1 MATQSSLDGGSTLSG
16 PTEAGALS
24 KLSPIEKLLLVVPLL
39 GGLFFG
45 LLPILAQRWF
55 AQISQVSGD
64 DPYVYRLA
72 GAATFGY
79 AIALFMAIRQG
90 EWLPARNVVIAT
102 LTFNLG
108 SLFAIAV
115 AIATGTATLIVYAI
129 LVASILI
136 TAITSWLLYRHRGM
150 ARAEGDVARW
160 LVRLVVL
167 LAVVATGLG
176 ALVLLLPQLFAQLFG
191 FLGTDGFI
199 YRQAGAATLGYGIM
213 GVFQLRTHAWRL
225 WRLPSVMALVFNGL
239 SFVVTVLALA
249 GGERSILLPVVAL
262 VSLLATVGTFMAL
275 KRQGK

>member
-1 MATQSSLDGGSTLSG
+1 MATQSSLNGSATMPGSAA
-16 PTEAGALS
+16 TGAAD
-24 KLSPIEKLLLVVPLL
+24 KLSQIERLLLVVPLL

-45 LLPILAQRWF
+45 LVPILAQQWF
-55 AQISQVSGD
+55 ARISQVSGD
-64 DPYVYRLA
+64 DPYIYRLA

-79 AIALFMAIRQG
+79 AIALIMAIRQG

-115 AIATGTATLIVYAI
+115 AIATGTATWIVYTI

-136 TAITSWLLYRHRGM
+136 TAITSWLLYRHRGQ
-150 ARAEGDVARW
+150 ARAEDDVARW
-160 LVRLVVL
+160 LVWLVVL
-167 LAVVATGLG
+167 LAVVATALG
-176 ALVLLLPQLFAQLFG
+176 ALVLLLPGLFAQLFG

-213 GVFQLRTHAWRL
+213 GIFQLRTPAWRL

-249 GGERSILLPVVAL
+249 GGERSLLLPVVAL
-262 VSLLATVGTFMAL
+262 VSLIATVGTFMAL
-275 KRQGK
+275 QRRGK

>member
-1 MATQSSLDGGSTLSG
+1 MATQSSLNAGATMSGGTQGSALSTLSR
-16 PTEAGALS
+16 S
-24 KLSPIEKLLLVVPLL
+24 EKLLLVVPLL

-45 LLPILAQRWF
+45 LLPILAQQWF
-55 AQISQVSGD
+55 ARISQVSGD
-64 DPYVYRLA
+64 DPYIYRLA

-79 AIALFMAIRQG
+79 AVALIMAIRQG

-136 TAITSWLLYRHRGM
+136 TAITSWLLYRHRGL
-150 ARAEGDVARW
+150 AQAENDVARW
-160 LVRLVVL
+160 LVWLVVL
-167 LAVVATGLG
+167 LAVVATALG
-176 ALVLLLPQLFAQLFG
+176 ALVLFLPNLFAQLFG

-213 GVFQLRTHAWRL
+213 GVFQLRTPSWRL

-262 VSLLATVGTFMAL
+262 VSLIATVGTFLAL
-275 KRQGK
+275 RRQGK